1 MAMTAHLFRLGDSV
15 ASSVGYCW
23 LAAVAE
29 MAAAASRNWPPPPE
43 PGPLGGMSRP
53 KVATCTPGT
62 DPGSVHAARDFT
74 IATLQRWGATDRRE
88 DIAIVVSE
96 LLTNALHHAL
106 PGPGAPR
113 PRRLGLLQ
121 QGPFV
126 LCAVADPSQQP
137 PVPKEPSYLAETG
150 RGLHLI
156 SALADTWG
164 YTTPSDT
171 GKVVWAMFSAK
182 PAPPR
187 YAPSRARS
195 WAVDVA
201 RLLWHVLSCPL
212 GSTPGGPAEG
222 SNTMQDFTRDTVR
235 ANQLTFEYLPQG
247 DGPLALCARGSRL
260 ALQLQLS
267 APALA
272 GAGYR
277 AFAASPLPNN
287 VK

>member
-1 MAMTAHLFRLGDSV
+1 
-15 ASSVGYCW
+15 
-23 LAAVAE
+23 
-29 MAAAASRNWPPPPE
+29 
-43 PGPLGGMSRP
+43 MSRP

-96 LLTNALHHAL
+96 LLTNALQHAL

-113 PRRLGLLQ
+113 PRRPLRLGLLQ

-187 YAPSRARS
+187 YAR
-195 WAVDVA
+195 
-201 RLLWHVLSCPL
+201 CPV
-212 GSTPGGPAEG
+212 
-222 SNTMQDFTRDTVR
+222 QDH
-235 ANQLTFEYLPQG
+235 
-247 DGPLALCARGSRL
+247 GPLTWPGCCGTSCLAPGINARWPGRGE
-260 ALQLQLS
+260 QHD
-267 APALA
+267 A
-272 GAGYR
+272 GLHEGH
-277 AFAASPLPNN
+277 SPG
-287 VK
+287 